1 MLNLLGLIVFAFLII
16 GAIVIA
22 GVTRWRAVTDNLE
35 LPTVGDVLTSDILI
49 RARRGQDYFRK
60 HFGTD

>member
-35 LPTVGDVLTSDILI
+35 LPTVGDVLT
-49 RARRGQDYFRK
+49 
-60 HFGTD
+60 